1 MKQEDDLLKRVG
13 TKNPFKVP
21 ENYFE
26 NFASNLM
33 TKLPKKEP
41 DSAPLN
47 ITLWQRIKPWIY
59 MAAMFAG
66 IMLMFKMFQHIR
78 EHASAVHE
86 TMVVEILDI
95 PDQYMETITNES
107 MMDDYTLYQYL
118 TETDANY

>member
-47 ITLWQRIKPWIY
+47 ITFW
-59 MAAMFAG
+59 
-66 IMLMFKMFQHIR
+66 
-78 EHASAVHE
+78 
-86 TMVVEILDI
+86 
-95 PDQYMETITNES
+95 
-107 MMDDYTLYQYL
+107 
-118 TETDANY
+118 